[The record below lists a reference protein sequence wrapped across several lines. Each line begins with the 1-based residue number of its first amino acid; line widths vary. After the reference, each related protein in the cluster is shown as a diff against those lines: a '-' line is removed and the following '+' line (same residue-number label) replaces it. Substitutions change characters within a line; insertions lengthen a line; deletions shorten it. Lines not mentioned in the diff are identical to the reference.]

1 MSLFWAYLLLEVC
14 RKAILEWHG
23 VLFLLWCSHCRV
35 IQARMLDL
43 WCCAIQFL
51 LTFSWTCPKRKL
63 QFAHGCTLRMCQG
76 TSDPF
81 SKLLVLQS
89 ILLRCIAITPPACKE
104 WELMHVNG
112 KQALLNEASCF
123 DCLFDCSVDL
133 CGLKHICLALGEV
146 GTADGWYHQGM
157 PARGWWCGRLALQVP
172 DQAFLGV

>member
-14 RKAILEWHG
+14 RKAILEWRG

-43 WCCAIQFL
+43 RCCAIQFL
-51 LTFSWTCPKRKL
+51 LTFSWTCPMRKL

-81 SKLLVLQS
+81 SKLLVSQS

-104 WELMHVNG
+104 WELMHVN
-112 KQALLNEASCF
+112 AWEASLAQWGQLLWLPVWLQCWF
-123 DCLFDCSVDL
+123 VWFEAHMPCLRWSRHCWWLISSGDACSWVMM
-133 CGLKHICLALGEV
+133 
-146 GTADGWYHQGM
+146 W
-157 PARGWWCGRLALQVP
+157 
-172 DQAFLGV
+172 